1 MFYPDWNKT
10 GMKSYYEVLVVF
22 IFFYSNLKFTMF
34 VKINHN

>member
-1 MFYPDWNKT
+1 
-10 GMKSYYEVLVVF
+10 MKSYYEVLVVF